1 MNEWVVI
8 LGVGLIISEHLKLD
22 IINALESGDHLEYQS
37 KGVFKALI
45 VAPELNL
52 YFKFFLRKKQHSHL
66 HSVN

>member
-8 LGVGLIISEHLKLD
+8 LGEGSILSEHLELD
-22 IINALESGDHLEYQS
+22 IINALESGDHLEYQF

-45 VAPELNL
+45 VAPELNP